1 MKLGK
6 TGIAALVLLLAA
18 MLVLSACGGSSN
30 QGTSSTQ
37 NSGQTSSDNS
47 NNAGKARTAEP
58 PDPLGKYDP
67 PIEVSTVRY
76 VNQTFKYDPGR
87 SIDDNIW
94 TDIFRDEYGITVK
107 NLWVV
112 DESQYRQK
120 LNVSIASGDIPDF
133 MLVNKEELVRLYESD
148 QLEDL
153 TQLLED
159 YGSDYLKE
167 LLNQD
172 NGTALKAA
180 TFDGKLYGIP
190 QMMINGGVSTGEMI
204 YLRYDW
210 LKNLNLP
217 EPKTI
222 EDVINIAYAFAH
234 EDPDGNGKD
243 DTYGLGLNKD
253 LFQGHGSIKGFM
265 NGFGAY
271 PEMWIKDDNGRLVYG
286 SIQPEV
292 RDALEQLSV
301 LYKDG
306 VIDQEFA
313 VKDWTKIAEDIAANR
328 LGLAYGTVADGGHIQ
343 KANKDNNPNAEWK
356 VYPIVS
362 LDGSP
367 VDPQLLDTANNFY
380 VVKKGAQHPEAMIK
394 LANIYLHHYYLT
406 NYAPDP
412 NPFITRDGGIFPAK
426 YHPVQIDPLN
436 VNLDAFR
443 QVQEALAKGDGS
455 HLGFPANVHYDR
467 LTKYA
472 AGDET
477 MWFSTIVFGAEGS
490 YSVIDYYDKNH
501 LGVYSEY
508 QGAATPAMSD
518 KMASLETIQDEV
530 FTKIIMGE
538 APITDFDKFVED
550 WNNLGG
556 AKITEE
562 VNAAM
567 Q

>member
-67 PIEVSTVRY
+67 PIEVSTVRF

-328 LGLAYGTVADGGHIQ
+328 LGLAYGTVSDGGHIQ